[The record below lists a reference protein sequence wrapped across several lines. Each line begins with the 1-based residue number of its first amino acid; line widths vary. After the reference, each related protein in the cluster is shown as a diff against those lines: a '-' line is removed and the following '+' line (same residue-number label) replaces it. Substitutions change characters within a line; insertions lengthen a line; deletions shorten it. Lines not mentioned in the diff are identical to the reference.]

1 MRRMTLRSAGL
12 VFALVLLAAPA
23 SAQIVQSLQLSGGV
37 FIPKGYSSRAS
48 GDVLVA
54 DLDELDFPKC
64 RATRLESCIQDEF
77 TGGQVSGEWMVAFSD
92 HLEAGFGVGFYSRTR
107 PTLYASFTNSD
118 GSEIRQE
125 LHLRVVPISGV
136 VRFLA
141 GHPGT
146 FQPYFGV
153 GVAALNYRYTESG
166 DFIDFNQ
173 TLPDGS
179 YVVFNDRFIATGTAI
194 GPAVLAGFRV
204 PISGDIWGFT
214 TEWRYQHGVGDTG
227 GLSHNFLDDKI
238 DLGGNSINF
247 GVLVRF

>member
-1 MRRMTLRSAGL
+1 MRRTIVRTTTL
-12 VFALVLLAAPA
+12 VFALALLAAPT
-23 SAQIVQSLQLSGGV
+23 SAQIVQSLQLGGGV
-37 FIPKGYSSRAS
+37 FIPKGYSSRAT

-54 DLDELDFPKC
+54 DLNDLDFPEC
-64 RATRLESCIQDEF
+64 TSDHLTSCIRDEF
-77 TGGQVSGEWMVAFSD
+77 TTGDVFGEWLVAFSD
-92 HLEAGFGVGFYSRTR
+92 HIEVGAGIGFHTRTR
-107 PTLYASFTNSD
+107 PTLYAAYFDRD

-125 LHLRVVPISGV
+125 LHLRVVPISGT

-141 GHPGT
+141 GRPGR

-153 GVAALNYRYTESG
+153 GVAAQIYRYTESG
-166 DFIDFNQ
+166 EFIDFTQ

-179 YVVFNDRFIATGTAI
+179 YLIFPGNFVATGTAF

-204 PISGDIWGFT
+204 PIKGDIWGFM

-227 GLSHNFLDDKI
+227 GQAQNFLDDKI

-247 GVLVRF
+247 GMIVRF